1 MAFPPFYQRPKGV
14 LLRISILW
22 MLYEEPMHG
31 YQLMK
36 RIEEQTGGAWVPS
49 HSLLYNTLGDLE
61 KQGLITSQKDY
72 KGEVE
77 RTIYTVTDNGKAHFD
92 EEVRQIVR
100 MFSQMMG
107 AAAKQPFPRMPRIF
121 LEHLDNEERKT
132 LLIQV
137 RDRLKEALSE
147 VEKDLAELRETN
159 EIT

>member
-1 MAFPPFYQRPKGV
+1 MAFPPFYQRPKGA

-36 RIEEQTGGAWVPS
+36 RIEEQTGGVWVPS
-49 HSLLYNTLGDLE
+49 HSLLYNTLGNLE
-61 KQGLITSQKDY
+61 KQGLIISQKDY

-77 RTIYTVTDNGKAHFD
+77 RTIYTVTDNGKAYFD
-92 EEVRQIVR
+92 EEVRQIAR

-107 AAAKQPFPRMPRIF
+107 ATAKQPFPRMPRIF
-121 LEHLDNEERKT
+121 LEHLDTDERKI
-132 LLIQV
+132 LLIQI

-147 VEKDLAELRETN
+147 VEKDLKDLEDRESL
-159 EIT
+159 